1 MNIRREIQAIKARLD
16 NIEAFLSVG
25 DRLDPR

>member
-16 NIEAFLSVG
+16 NIEAFLFVG